1 MHSEPQ
7 PLNIKRRIEMKEE
20 LIAYIMKEFV
30 EDPDEEI
37 DDNTP
42 LMSSGLIDSL
52 SIVSLVAFIDKK
64 YGVKIPDEK
73 GTVENFE
80 TVTKI
85 IDIINQFKK

>member
-1 MHSEPQ
+1 
-7 PLNIKRRIEMKEE
+7 MKEE
-20 LIAYIMKEFV
+20 LIAYIKKEFV

-37 DDNTP
+37 NETTP

-64 YGVKIPDEK
+64 FGVKIPDEK

-80 TVTKI
+80 TANKI
-85 IDIINQFKK
+85 IETIDECRK

>member
-1 MHSEPQ
+1 
-7 PLNIKRRIEMKEE
+7 MKDE

-37 DDNTP
+37 DETTP
-42 LMSSGLIDSL
+42 LISSGLIDSL

-64 YGVKIPDEK
+64 FGVKIPDEK

-80 TVTKI
+80 TITKI
-85 IDIINQFKK
+85 IETINEFKK